1 MSQDQGQPWSQTTHQ
16 QSQQEQAWAR
26 WEYTP
31 DEWMQLDRLDW
42 GRTVQRYWLT
52 VGPGMLGLLASIA
65 LFLWAR
71 MASDVITVVAL
82 IAMASFLLLLIIL
95 LVVGNGSVSRPKKRH
110 QARKNASQP
119 HTVTLS
125 GKGMWQAGVFF
136 PLERLWGD
144 IHEWRVMLHEV
155 YLSTQPTM
163 LHFRVEHDV
172 TSYKVGSDGH
182 NYKSNYSVLETIPL
196 LVPHAHE
203 SEAEQLVHRF
213 RTEVIEV
220 RERENER
227 KRAAQEARMHPPE
240 PR

>member
-1 MSQDQGQPWSQTTHQ
+1 MSQDQGQSQSINQ
-16 QSQQEQAWAR
+16 ESQQERAWAH

-31 DEWMQLDRLDW
+31 DEWKQLDRLDW

-52 VGPGMLGLLASIA
+52 VGPGILGLLASSA
-65 LFLWAR
+65 LFLWVR
-71 MASDVITVVAL
+71 MTSAANTVFAL
-82 IAMASFLLLLIIL
+82 IAMAFFLILLIIL
-95 LVVGNGSVSRPKKRH
+95 LVIGNGSVSRPKKRH
-110 QARKNASQP
+110 QARQNASQP

-155 YLSTQPTM
+155 RLSTQPTM

-172 TSYKVGSDGH
+172 TSYRVGSDGH
-182 NYKSNYSVLETIPL
+182 NYKSNYSVVETIPL

-203 SEAEQLVHRF
+203 SEAEQIAHRF
-213 RTEVIEV
+213 RSEVIEV
-220 RERENER
+220 RERENAR
-227 KRAAQEARMHPPE
+227 KRAAEEARMHPPE
-240 PR
+240 PH